1 VPRRLRVDASQSS
14 GRWCV
19 VHTSGM
25 IFVLYSVTTQA
36 SGTFSPAMPSAATC
50 ANLQALAW
58 RHRQLA
64 QRRAHVH
71 PLVLKSAAGR
81 DSSGFITR
89 EGRLGSWQN
98 VTRIFHMT
106 HIAKTGGR
114 SVRLELLRLVRPVG
128 GAEQCYA
135 PFAHESRIN
144 IMFLREPRGHALSMY
159 LHGAYAGRTARR
171 RAAGYPI
178 VPGNDLAGFTKW
190 VQHFGHDWAPTKG
203 ARRRRDVCS
212 SRALAASAPLL
223 LSHTLQVH
231 ASKHCMRARLGLG
244 LRLKVAAIYPPITS
258 PPPLPILPF
267 H

>member
-1 VPRRLRVDASQSS
+1 MLTVASLCISS
-14 GRWCV
+14 
-19 VHTSGM
+19 
-25 IFVLYSVTTQA
+25 TQDPG
-36 SGTFSPAMPSAATC
+36 SSSLLIPSSATC
-50 ANLQALAW
+50 TSLQALAW

-64 QRRAHVH
+64 KRTAQVH

-81 DSSGFITR
+81 DNSGFITR

-144 IMFLREPRGHALSMY
+144 IIFLREPRGHALSMY

-178 VPGNDLAGFTKW
+178 VPANDHAGFAKW
-190 VQHFGHDWAPTKG
+190 IDHFARAWTPAKG
-203 ARRRRDVCS
+203 ARKPCDSGPALLIALSMRLASSIRRR
-212 SRALAASAPLL
+212 
-223 LSHTLQVH
+223 
-231 ASKHCMRARLGLG
+231 
-244 LRLKVAAIYPPITS
+244 
-258 PPPLPILPF
+258 
-267 H
+267 

>member
-1 VPRRLRVDASQSS
+1 
-14 GRWCV
+14 

-144 IMFLREPRGHALSMY
+144 IIFLREPRGHALSMY

-212 SRALAASAPLL
+212 SRALAACECPITALSHIASACEQTLHASSTRPRSPPQSRCHLSAHHLPTPPPHPPFSLTAL
-223 LSHTLQVH
+223 LS
-231 ASKHCMRARLGLG
+231 
-244 LRLKVAAIYPPITS
+244 KVTS
-258 PPPLPILPF
+258 SVTIRSI
-267 H
+267 